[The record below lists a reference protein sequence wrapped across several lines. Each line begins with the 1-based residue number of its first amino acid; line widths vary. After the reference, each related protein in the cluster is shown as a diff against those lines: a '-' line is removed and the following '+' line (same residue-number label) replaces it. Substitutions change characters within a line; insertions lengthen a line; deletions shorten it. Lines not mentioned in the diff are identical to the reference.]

1 MFKSYSELRQL
12 QTFEERFEY
21 LKLGG
26 TVGRRTFGFDRYLN
40 QSFYNSREWKR
51 VRNDIIVRDGACD
64 LGIPDRAIYGKIIV
78 HHITP
83 ITIDD
88 VEQGADCLFNPDNL
102 ICTSHNTSEAIHYGD
117 ASLLTQIPK
126 ERQKGDTTL
135 WTVS

>member
-1 MFKSYSELRQL
+1 MNRSYSKLRQL

-26 TVGRRTFGFDRYLN
+26 TVGRSTFGFDRYLN

-64 LGIPDRAIYGKIIV
+64 LGISDRAIYGKIIV

-117 ASLLTQIPK
+117 ASLLTRIPK